1 MLFSSYPLVHVD
13 GLFYCRESCG
23 ETNRRNVFDLF
34 SNNLVVLGFSHT
46 KRGSYVHVPFND
58 IVYPIFTHSRRS
70 KICFSVGLFFSVM
83 KRKVKRDN

>member
-1 MLFSSYPLVHVD
+1 MLTGCSIAGKAVVKQIEGTCSI
-13 GLFYCRESCG
+13 CSQ
-23 ETNRRNVFDLF
+23 TI
-34 SNNLVVLGFSHT
+34 LVVLGFSHT
-46 KRGSYVHVPFND
+46 NRGSYVHVPFND